1 MCSAI
6 DHRERLWDLLERQHS
21 GTRSVRPVECDDGA
35 PIDLR
40 LAILK
45 GAEKR
50 GTAYFRHQRFTTEQ
64 HNAGGSLPRVR
75 EEIGRAH
82 V

>member
-50 GTAYFRHQRFTTEQ
+50 GTAYFWYEWFTTQEQ
-64 HNAGGSLPRVR
+64 NARASLSRVR
-75 EEIGRAH
+75 KDLRKI
-82 V
+82 